1 MYEPR
6 GYVYEVGF
14 FVRYSSPRDPTAIF
28 PAQRHA
34 GAPLRRSARQ
44 WPRYGSVGSRF
55 FARSGRNTAPA
66 PPAVCAH
73 SAAPARPLAP
83 KGREGT
89 ATCAPAT
96 CQILLSA
103 QMATRKN
110 DIFRLGQLL
119 LLRRAL
125 EPPPPPGADMLP
137 TTSSD
142 PEGFRSR
149 PIAFW
154 KALEPLSKAY
164 ISTSTLHCDLRIS
177 NGHTACGCE
186 RGYRR
191 RRGIDGAAET
201 DVAEAGTYG
210 HSAPDSLAPTL
221 KVASVK
227 SNDWKSL
234 RACSHHPHA
243 FPRAQNPPHAIGHF
257 EHPIQPRQR

>member
-14 FVRYSSPRDPTAIF
+14 FVRYSSPRDPTAIV
-28 PAQRHA
+28 PAQWHA

-44 WPRYGSVGSRF
+44 GPLYGSVGSRF

-110 DIFRLGQLL
+110 EIFRLGQLL

-125 EPPPPPGADMLP
+125 EPTPPGADMLP

-201 DVAEAGTYG
+201 DVAEAGAYG
-210 HSAPDSLAPTL
+210 HSAPDSLATYPQSCIGQI
-221 KVASVK
+221 KRFEEPASLLPPSTRLPESAK
-227 SNDWKSL
+227 SSSCD
-234 RACSHHPHA
+234 RT
-243 FPRAQNPPHAIGHF
+243 F
-257 EHPIQPRQR
+257 

>member
-1 MYEPR
+1 
-6 GYVYEVGF
+6 
-14 FVRYSSPRDPTAIF
+14 
-28 PAQRHA
+28 
-34 GAPLRRSARQ
+34 
-44 WPRYGSVGSRF
+44 
-55 FARSGRNTAPA
+55 
-66 PPAVCAH
+66 
-73 SAAPARPLAP
+73 
-83 KGREGT
+83 
-89 ATCAPAT
+89 
-96 CQILLSA
+96 
-103 QMATRKN
+103 MATRKN

-125 EPPPPPGADMLP
+125 EPTPPGADMLP

-201 DVAEAGTYG
+201 DVAEAGAYG
-210 HSAPDSLAPTL
+210 HSAPDSLAPTR

-227 SNDWKSL
+227 SNDLKSL
-234 RACSHHPHA
+234 RACSHHPRA

-257 EHPIQPRQR
+257 EAPALVLGGVRGVSTSIAPLDALGSGGGDSGPAEQQEG

>member
-1 MYEPR
+1 M
-6 GYVYEVGF
+6 
-14 FVRYSSPRDPTAIF
+14 RYSSQRCPTAIA
-28 PAQRHA
+28 PAQWHIRV
-34 GAPLRRSARQ
+34 PLRRSARQ
-44 WPRYGSVGSRF
+44 GPLSGSVGGRFPACSR
-55 FARSGRNTAPA
+55 RKTAPA

-103 QMATRKN
+103 EMATRKN

-125 EPPPPPGADMLP
+125 EPTPPGADMLP

-164 ISTSTLHCDLRIS
+164 ISTATLHCDLRIS
-177 NGHTACGCE
+177 NGHI
-186 RGYRR
+186 RMW
-191 RRGIDGAAET
+191 
-201 DVAEAGTYG
+201 
-210 HSAPDSLAPTL
+210 L
-221 KVASVK
+221 
-227 SNDWKSL
+227 
-234 RACSHHPHA
+234 
-243 FPRAQNPPHAIGHF
+243 
-257 EHPIQPRQR
+257 

>member
-1 MYEPR
+1 
-6 GYVYEVGF
+6 
-14 FVRYSSPRDPTAIF
+14 
-28 PAQRHA
+28 
-34 GAPLRRSARQ
+34 
-44 WPRYGSVGSRF
+44 
-55 FARSGRNTAPA
+55 
-66 PPAVCAH
+66 
-73 SAAPARPLAP
+73 
-83 KGREGT
+83 
-89 ATCAPAT
+89 
-96 CQILLSA
+96 
-103 QMATRKN
+103 MATRKN
-110 DIFRLGQLL
+110 EIFRLGQLL

-125 EPPPPPGADMLP
+125 EPTPPGADMLP

-201 DVAEAGTYG
+201 DVAEAGAYG

-227 SNDWKSL
+227 SNDLKSL
-234 RACSHHPHA
+234 RACSHHPRA

-257 EHPIQPRQR
+257 EAPDSTPTAVGAAISISSTAFAS